1 MHRASAR
8 NTSFDKL
15 RTNGG
20 GALLDYARSE
30 RMRESEVIHPTR
42 SS

>member
-30 RMRESEVIHPTR
+30 RMWEFELINLNR